1 MSTST
6 ITTREFLVAVINA
19 ELSADITAKAQ
30 SLLDGLDA
38 RNAKRK
44 SADSKSK
51 RETAARREVV
61 LNALSDVPVFADSI
75 AEDSGLSVGQVRSAL
90 ATLVREGLADKGEVK
105 VGKVRKMAYTL
116 HASV

>member
-1 MSTST
+1 MSNIMS
-6 ITTREFLVAVINA
+6 TREFLVSVIDANV
-19 ELSADITAKAQ
+19 SADVTAKAV

-44 SADSKSK
+44 SADSKAK

-61 LNALSDVPVFADSI
+61 LNALSDVPVFADAI
-75 AEDSGLSVGQVRSAL
+75 AEENGLSVGQVRSAL
-90 ATLVREGLADKGEVK
+90 SALVREGLADKGEVK
-105 VGKVRKMAYTL
+105 VGKVRKMAYTI